1 MNFLTEQADRLAVF
15 RGHHLLSHAISSDVL
30 EYISLTRLLYLLYI
44 DDKIVVFGIFDKTL
58 QVAGIDKNRCSVF
71 IGMKG

>member
-15 RGHHLLSHAISSDVL
+15 RGPHLLSHAISSDVL

-58 QVAGIDKNRCSVF
+58 
-71 IGMKG
+71 

>member
-1 MNFLTEQADRLAVF
+1 M
-15 RGHHLLSHAISSDVL
+15 SHAISSDVL